1 MINGNKIREAFTF
14 KNIPD
19 EEKERRRRMTAH
31 SVLMILGA
39 AVAVLLVSVIY
50 FYFVLSPAERAVDIR
65 MRLLINTSIAGIGL
79 FVIMLGI
86 NQIKAIPYWVSSTIF
101 IFMVIILGLF
111 SDSPQQIMRGQSTLF
126 FVIPILLAGVLIH
139 SYATLF
145 FATAISVIFLAY
157 SLMTDFRFFNPLTV
171 ITFYLFAGI
180 FAMIFRGLEKST
192 SQVRREAAQ
201 SHAILSELRGGFML
215 LDKDYCVL
223 RSNEAAT
230 SVFPSIV
237 EGLSIFD
244 VIRDPKVDID
254 SETLET
260 FTNSL
265 KSDEIE
271 AQIKIAGRYFFVRS
285 KTIPTSENHIV
296 FLRENTAEVELNRL
310 KDTTLAMVSHE
321 LRTPLTAIRGHA
333 ELAVSAPHTAVSNA
347 VRILLNTQRLLAM
360 VENILSQT
368 RLRTG
373 KIENKPTV
381 TNINELFSLVK
392 SMLFAEAKEKRLEF
406 TWTISEGMLP
416 VVMIDKTHLQQIL
429 INLANNAI
437 KFTAKEGYVRVT
449 TFRSDDAEWSISV
462 KDNGVGIP
470 ASKRAEIFN
479 EFFQAHENTSVYDR
493 PHQGTGLGLSIVK
506 GLVDRMGGKL
516 RLESTEGEGTDFFVA
531 FPLVLPG
538 DRTIPLVTPKQ
549 ANIKKQRV
557 SK

>member
-1 MINGNKIREAFTF
+1 MISGKKIREVFSF
-14 KNIPD
+14 KNIPE

-39 AVAVLLVSVIY
+39 AVAVLLVSIIY
-50 FYFVLSPAERAVDIR
+50 FYFVLSPAERAIDVR
-65 MRLLINTSIAGIGL
+65 MHLLITTSIAAIGL

-86 NQIKAIPYWVSSTIF
+86 NQIKAIPYWLSSTIF
-101 IFMVIILGLF
+101 IFMLIILGLF
-111 SDSPQQIMRGQSTLF
+111 SDLPQQIMGGQSTLF

-180 FAMIFRGLEKST
+180 FSMIFRSLEKSS
-192 SQVRREAAQ
+192 SQVRREADQ
-201 SHAILSELRGGFML
+201 SQTILSQLRGGFML
-215 LDKDYCVL
+215 LDKDHCVL
-223 RSNEAAT
+223 RSNEATA

-244 VIRDPKVDID
+244 VIRDPNVDIQPED
-254 SETLET
+254 LETL
-260 FTNSL
+260 TNSI
-265 KSDEIE
+265 KGDEIE

-333 ELAVSAPHTAVSNA
+333 ELAMTAPHTAVSNA
-347 VRILLNTQRLLAM
+347 ARILLNTQRLLGM

-373 KIENKPTV
+373 KIENNPTA

-392 SMLFAEAKEKRLEF
+392 SMLSAEAKEKRLEF
-406 TWTISEGMLP
+406 AWSVNEDMLP
-416 VVMIDKTHLQQIL
+416 VVMIDKMLLQQIL

-437 KFTAKEGYVRVT
+437 KFTPKEGYVRVT
-449 TFRSDDAEWSISV
+449 AFRSDDAEWSISV

-470 ASKRAEIFN
+470 ASKRSEIFN

-516 RLESTEGEGTDFFVA
+516 KLESAEGEGTEFFVA
-531 FPLVLPG
+531 FPLILSG
-538 DRTIPLVTPKQ
+538 DKTIPLLAPKQ
-549 ANIKKQRV
+549 ANIKKQKV